1 MTRQGISYMYIATQ
15 ENLAAFVERARSSSV
30 LAIDTEFLREKTYYA
45 KLCLLQMATDDEVV
59 IVDPFEMDDLSV
71 LAPLLTDER
80 IVKLF
85 HAAGQDLE
93 ITPREAGELP
103 TPVLDTQIAAA
114 LPGHTQQIGHSA
126 LLHAEWRVAFQKI
139 ESFIDW

>member
-71 LAPLLTDER
+71 MAPLLEDER

-93 ITPREAGELP
+93 IILRE
-103 TPVLDTQIAAA
+103 V
-114 LPGHTQQIGHSA
+114 
-126 LLHAEWRVAFQKI
+126 
-139 ESFIDW
+139 